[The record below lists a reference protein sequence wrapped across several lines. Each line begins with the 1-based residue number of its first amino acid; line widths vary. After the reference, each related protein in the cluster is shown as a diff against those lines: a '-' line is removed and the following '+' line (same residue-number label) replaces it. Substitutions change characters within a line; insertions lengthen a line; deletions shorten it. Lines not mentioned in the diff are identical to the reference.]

1 TGWLLEQA
9 ALRGHTALDADQV
22 RTALGGRG
30 VTDPAAAV
38 QHAIAEGV
46 VLVFQDGPEETEEAQ
61 EAAVEEEPAAPVEVL
76 LGLDRYAL
84 AEESLAD
91 GLARLVNGGD
101 KDADWSQAASAASSP
116 SAAELIRAA
125 AAHGLVAHT

>member
-1 TGWLLEQA
+1 
-9 ALRGHTALDADQV
+9 
-22 RTALGGRG
+22 
-30 VTDPAAAV
+30 
-38 QHAIAEGV
+38 
-46 VLVFQDGPEETEEAQ
+46 FQDGPEEQGEQEQGDEEAA
-61 EAAVEEEPAAPVEVL
+61 EAVAPGPVL

-101 KDADWSQAASAASSP
+101 KEADWSEAAAAAPSP

-125 AAHGLVAHT
+125 AAHGLVAH